1 MSEKWGE
8 ARGAQILLN
17 SYIYDY
23 MLKNAWGSAARA
35 FIEVAEVPLSGEH
48 RPINKEEFLQL
59 DGMDGLNGGDKEFCV
74 SGNESKIDGTAHMG
88 TGIHSTLSV
97 VKPEPSIHGTD
108 SETGGTYSGLLQPA
122 VIPVDTPGGF
132 LLEWWTVF
140 WDIFNARSGKG
151 GSDAATAYF
160 AHVQK
165 MKHEQQRA
173 ITSMGQ
179 PHIVMINQQ
188 ANGTA
193 FNPALMRTFDIPNGM
208 VNVSGPSDSTAQA
221 MDTQIIGTIPL
232 NEKTRQALMRQAM
245 NNNIRRF
252 SPTVAQI
259 QQLKNQQFLQNQQ
272 QPSVPQSQRNPRD
285 LEADLS
291 GQTQSSR
298 SPALS
303 NQVLS
308 PSKRQKLSPDGSYAP
323 LQGAIQARPQ
333 MIQNNLAAAP
343 TALQTQ
349 QAKQMLL
356 NSGINPLSLAQQQF
370 AAFQSQ
376 APSIQQR
383 QLQEYTQ
390 NLANQQ
396 QRVVNIAKGHVPNQG
411 NSMITGD
418 GNEIGS
424 NDFYENILSSQQN
437 CAPNPSNHV
446 LQDYQMQLMFLEQQ
460 NKKRLMMTH
469 QNQER
474 LQSQDSSF
482 QILSPQGLR
491 NAVSPENTHNDPKRV
506 IPKITHQNGS
516 NSPTDG
522 QLTQQTNSRNP
533 SPNVAGYN
541 GQIQSDAHPQVMFF
555 NQAKAIGDIQTGGVI
570 IGPNGHIIRPQM
582 ADQPIYANNPQ
593 LQIPMMN
600 DRQDHLINPRIVRT
614 NQPNTIWQQQQIM
627 QHLVNNQN
635 RGIQMQSINHSQGLP
650 NQHSPQNQMPSQQPL
665 SQQPQPSQQPQ
676 SPQQPQQPPQLQQ
689 SEHPQQ
695 IQTSQNLLQS
705 ASCNQPPQAHIQS
718 SSPVIQNSVSPT
730 PSQVNKSNFVRD
742 KKTKDARKPKKT
754 LPGAPVTPISE
765 SSTPSTPI
773 TSHNTGSFPPTN
785 SSASQASS
793 LLQSSNTVTSNSEP
807 IQTQIDPSSSFA
819 NIDNGDPSSLLND
832 FGSGNDL
839 DLGMMN
845 DFDFDSFLEDI
856 RRC

>member
-23 MLKNAWGSAARA
+23 MLKNAWGAAARA

-48 RPINKEEFLQL
+48 RPVNKEEFRQL
-59 DGMDGLNGGDKEFCV
+59 DGMDGLSGGDKEFCV
-74 SGNESKIDGTAHMG
+74 SSNESKIDGTAHIG
-88 TGIHSTLSV
+88 TGMHSSLSV
-97 VKPEPSIHGTD
+97 VKSESSIHGTE
-108 SETGGTYSGLLQPA
+108 SEASGTYTELLQPA

-173 ITSMGQ
+173 IASMGQ

-188 ANGTA
+188 PNGAA

-208 VNVSGPSDSTAQA
+208 MNVSGPSDATAQA
-221 MDTQIIGTIPL
+221 MDAQIIGTIPL

-272 QPSVPQSQRNPRD
+272 QSPRD
-285 LEADLS
+285 LEADLN

-333 MIQNNLAAAP
+333 MIQNNLAAPPP
-343 TALQTQ
+343 TLQTQ

-376 APSIQQR
+376 VPSIQQR

-390 NLANQQ
+390 SLTNQQ
-396 QRVVNIAKGHVPNQG
+396 QRVVNIAKGQVSNQSG
-411 NSMITGD
+411 SMITGD
-418 GNEIGS
+418 GNEIGP

-437 CAPNPSNHV
+437 CTTNPNNHV

-469 QNQER
+469 QDQER

-491 NAVSPENTHNDPKRV
+491 NAVSPENAHNDPKRV
-506 IPKITHQNGS
+506 MQKMTHQNGS
-516 NSPTDG
+516 SSPADG
-522 QLTQQTNSRNP
+522 QLTQQTNSSRNA
-533 SPNVAGYN
+533 SPNVTGYN
-541 GQIQSDAHPQVMFF
+541 GQIQSDAHPQIMFF
-555 NQAKAIGDIQTGGVI
+555 NQAKAMGDIQPGGMI
-570 IGPNGHIIRPQM
+570 IGPNGHIMRPPM

-593 LQIPMMN
+593 LQISMMN

-614 NQPNTIWQQQQIM
+614 NQSNAIWQQQQQIM

-635 RGIQMQSINHSQGLP
+635 RSIQMQNINHSQGLS
-650 NQHSPQNQMPSQQPL
+650 NQHSPQNQIPPQPPQSQSSQASQPSQSSQQSQQSQQP
-665 SQQPQPSQQPQ
+665 S
-676 SPQQPQQPPQLQQ
+676 QLQQ
-689 SEHPQQ
+689 PEHPQQ
-695 IQTSQNLLQS
+695 IQSQNLLQS
-705 ASCNQPPQAHIQS
+705 GSCTQSSQGHIQS

-730 PSQVNKSNFVRD
+730 PSQVNKPNFVRD
-742 KKTKDARKPKKT
+742 KKTKDTRKPKKS
-754 LPGAPVTPISE
+754 LPGPPVTPISE

-773 TSHNTGSFPPTN
+773 TSHNTGSFVQTN
-785 SSASQASS
+785 SSVSQGPS
-793 LLQSSNTVTSNSEP
+793 LLPPSNTVTSASEP
-807 IQTQIDPSSSFA
+807 IQPQMDPSSSFA
-819 NIDNGDPSSLLND
+819 NIDTGDPSSLLND
-832 FGSGNDL
+832 FGATNDL